1 MQEEEEEMDNF
12 SQDIL
17 DLGFKSSMPPDSGNC
32 EAILVVDLLHQFVTQ
47 SPVQQKPKPPSN

>member
-1 MQEEEEEMDNF
+1 MQEEEEEEEMDNF

-32 EAILVVDLLHQFVTQ
+32 EAILVVDLLH
-47 SPVQQKPKPPSN
+47 